1 MAKTSYLNLT
11 NKVLRQINQTAIT
24 DVTAATGHALLIT
37 NYLNEAQIDIYNEAN
52 WYSLFKSRVLRTVK
66 YTASTIAFVNTAS
79 PHTITDSASGFTYFS
94 TGSHIL
100 VSGSTSNDGIYR
112 VATATAATLSLDTT
126 AQVTAEALGA
136 SITITALSYPVASD
150 FGRHIDLV
158 DETNDRVLIED
169 YTHAF
174 DYDAPDVDKTDEPEY
189 FSVEGAF
196 YRFYPVPSAAVSI
209 RERYWKVPVTLAANA
224 DTSDL
229 PIECENLLI
238 QGALFKVLEYQN
250 KFEYADRVRSTLSY
264 LLEKA
269 VVANQ
274 MILNKMF
281 KFQYKKKAEQY

>member
-11 NKVLRQINQTAIT
+11 NKVLRQINQTAIS

-52 WYSLFKSRVLRTVK
+52 WYSLFKSRVFKTVE
-66 YTASTIAFVNTAS
+66 YTASTIAFTNAN
-79 PHTITDSASGFTYFS
+79 PDTITDSASGFGNFS
-94 TGSHIL
+94 AGMFAL
-100 VSGSTSNDGIYR
+100 VDGSTSNDAVYR
-112 VATATAATLSLDTT
+112 VATAAVGTLTLDST
-126 AQVTAEALGA
+126 EALTVEAAGA
-136 SITITALSYPVASD
+136 SVTITAITYPIASD

-169 YTHAF
+169 YSHIF
-174 DYDAPDVDKTDEPEY
+174 DYTAPDVDKTDEPQY
-189 FSVEGAF
+189 FSIEGAF
-196 YRFYPVPSAAVSI
+196 YRLYPVPSEVVSI

-238 QGALFKVLEYQN
+238 QGALFKILEYQN

-269 VVANQ
+269 IVANQ
-274 MILNKMF
+274 IILNKMF

>member
-11 NKVLRQINQTAIT
+11 NKVLRQINQTVIT

-52 WYSLFKSRVLRTVK
+52 WYSLFKSRVFKTVE
-66 YTASTIAFVNTAS
+66 YTASTIAFTNAN
-79 PHTITDSASGFTYFS
+79 PDTITDSASGFGNFS
-94 TGSHIL
+94 AGMFAL
-100 VSGSTSNDGIYR
+100 VDGSTSNDAVYR
-112 VATATAATLSLDTT
+112 VATAAVGTLTLDST
-126 AQVTAEALGA
+126 EALTVEAAGA
-136 SITITALSYPVASD
+136 SVTITAITYPIASD

-169 YTHAF
+169 YSHIF
-174 DYDAPDVDKTDEPEY
+174 DYTAPDVDKTDEPQY
-189 FSVEGAF
+189 FSIEGAF
-196 YRFYPVPSAAVSI
+196 YRLYPVPSEVVSI

-238 QGALFKVLEYQN
+238 QGALFKILEYQN

-269 VVANQ
+269 IVANQ
-274 MILNKMF
+274 IILNKMF